1 MQSSMLSSTC
11 LSPPRFTKSFS
22 SSKRGQNTARRQN
35 KHNLRV
41 YAKDF
46 PKPEQI
52 DKTENYRIAGDLS
65 KRFAVRRP
73 FSMRERITLSVC
85 CSFYFLSFPRVDD
98 HAKAQLWC
106 PFYSSASVKTSA
118 VFSPFY
124 PNLRGFLMRF
134 FIKNGGKR
142 RKISR
147 ASSMMRQLRLTPT
160 TLRGQTTILC
170 LFGNT
175 LLTLSLSSSQQQQTD
190 LKASPEQKKKV
201 VIVGGGLSGLACGKY
216 LAEAGHEPIVLEA
229 RDVLGGKVSAWK
241 DKDGDW
247 IETGLHIFFGAY
259 PNMMNLFSELDI
271 EDRLQWKVHKM
282 IFAMQELPGEFTT
295 FDFIK
300 GIPAPLN
307 FGLAILLNQKMLTL
321 PEKIQTAPPLLPML
335 IEGQDFIDKQDE
347 LSVTDFMRKYG
358 MPERINEEVFIS
370 MAKALDFIDPDKLS
384 MTVVLTAMNRFLN
397 ETDGLQMA
405 FLDGNQ
411 PDRLCEPMKQ
421 SIEKNGGKVLMK
433 QRVKEWV
440 LNEDDSVKHILMANG
455 EVIEADEFISAVPV
469 DVMKRMCPEPW
480 TKMPFFQQMKQL
492 EGIPVINIHLW
503 FDRKLQNV
511 DHLCFSRSP
520 LLSVYADMSTT
531 CKEYYD
537 EEKSM
542 IELVFAP
549 CSPIAGGKTNW
560 IAKSN
565 QEIVD
570 ATMKELE
577 RLFPLEIGKKAPD
590 GVGAKLLKHAV
601 VKTPRSVYAAVP
613 GRNKY
618 RPSQETPIKNFT
630 LAGDWTSQKF
640 LGSMEG
646 AVLGGKLA
654 AEVVSAKAKG
664 MKTAGLKKIND
675 DIMAEASTFSGQG
688 WKRPQKMED
697 ESPVVFGA
705 GYVLEEND
713 EQQLMTIDPEQLTE
727 MDGRSQATKDAV
739 QEAVLNR
746 TR

>member
-1 MQSSMLSSTC
+1 MYASARPTSALALNARDGTFAKGAMTS
-11 LSPPRFTKSFS
+11 RAGTKA
-22 SSKRGQNTARRQN
+22 KTRATRRSGM
-35 KHNLRV
+35 RV
-41 YAKDF
+41 EAKDY
-46 PKPEQI
+46 PKPDNI
-52 DKTENYRIAGDLS
+52 DKTDNYRIASELS
-65 KRFAVRRP
+65 KRFA
-73 FSMRERITLSVC
+73 
-85 CSFYFLSFPRVDD
+85 
-98 HAKAQLWC
+98 
-106 PFYSSASVKTSA
+106 
-118 VFSPFY
+118 
-124 PNLRGFLMRF
+124 
-134 FIKNGGKR
+134 
-142 RKISR
+142 
-147 ASSMMRQLRLTPT
+147 
-160 TLRGQTTILC
+160 
-170 LFGNT
+170 
-175 LLTLSLSSSQQQQTD
+175 TD
-190 LKASPEQKKKV
+190 LKANGTEKKRV
-201 VIVGGGLSGLACGKY
+201 AIVGGGLSGLACAKY

-229 RDVLGGKVSAWK
+229 RDVLGGKVSAWQ

-259 PNMMNLFSELDI
+259 PNMMNLFNELKI

-282 IFAMQELPGEFTT
+282 IFAMQELPGEFTS

-300 GIPAPLN
+300 GIPAPFN
-307 FGLAILLNQKMLTL
+307 FGLAILMNQKMLSL
-321 PEKIQTAPPLLPML
+321 PEKLQTAPPLLPML

-347 LSVTDFMRKYG
+347 LSVQDFMRKYG

-411 PDRLCEPMKQ
+411 PDRLCAPMVD
-421 SIEKNGGKVLMK
+421 SIEKNGGSVKTK
-433 QRVKEWV
+433 QRLKEFV
-440 LNEDDSVKHILMANG
+440 LNEDGSVKHLAMANG
-455 EVIEADEFISAVPV
+455 DIIEADEYISAMPV
-469 DVMKRMCPEPW
+469 DVIKRMMPKPW
-480 TKMPFFQQMKQL
+480 AEMPHFAQLKEL

-503 FDRKLQNV
+503 FDRKLKNV

-542 IELVFAP
+542 LELVFAP

-570 ATMKELE
+570 ATMLELE
-577 RLFPLEIGKKAPD
+577 RLFPLEIGPKSPD

-601 VKTPRSVYAAVP
+601 VKTPRSVYAAIP
-613 GRNKY
+613 GRNKF

-630 LAGDWTSQKF
+630 LAGDYTSQKF

-654 AEVVSAKAKG
+654 AEVVASRAKG
-664 MKTAGLKKIND
+664 MKTQGLK
-675 DIMAEASTFSGQG
+675 AV
-688 WKRPQKMED
+688 QKSIIDSIGPAKEPLGVVGESEFAFGGGKVMED
-697 ESPVVFGA
+697 A
-705 GYVLEEND
+705 D
-713 EQQLMTIDPEQLTE
+713 EAELANFDAEQLTKL
-727 MDGRSQATKDAV
+727 DGWTGSK
-739 QEAVLNR
+739 EAASVR
-746 TR
+746 AR